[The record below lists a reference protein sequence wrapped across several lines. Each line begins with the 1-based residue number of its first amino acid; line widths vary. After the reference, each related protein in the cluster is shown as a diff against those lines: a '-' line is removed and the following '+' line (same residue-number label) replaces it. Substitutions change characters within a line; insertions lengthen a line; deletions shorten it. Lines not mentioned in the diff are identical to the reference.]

1 MKEREIDLLD
11 MIADILSHWRGLL
24 IAIVLGAVLLG
35 AFSYTRSYR
44 NMQNMQNMQ
53 SQEAENTSEDEMAI
67 EEKLAQLSENLDDS
81 QLTAVLKTVD
91 DAKEYAL
98 KKQYVQDSIYMQ
110 LDPMNVAQEELIYNI
125 QEKDENGS
133 QRLGTIYRNTLNS
146 VGLYDWIE
154 QQTGLEAA
162 YVGELVSVSVDS
174 GLTLTNGEPLTIG
187 GSDSLKIIIR
197 GVDAES
203 CGKIAEAVLFRHRKA
218 GPVFRTCGA

>member
-44 NMQNMQNMQ
+44 NMQNMQ
-53 SQEAENTSEDEMAI
+53 SQEAENASEDEMAI
-67 EEKLAQLSENLDDS
+67 EEKLAQLSENLDGS
-81 QLTAVLKTVD
+81 QLAAVLTTVD

-110 LDPMNVAQEELIYNI
+110 LDPMNVAQEELVYNI

-133 QRLGTIYRNTLNS
+133 QRLGTI
-146 VGLYDWIE
+146 
-154 QQTGLEAA
+154 
-162 YVGELVSVSVDS
+162 
-174 GLTLTNGEPLTIG
+174 
-187 GSDSLKIIIR
+187 
-197 GVDAES
+197 
-203 CGKIAEAVLFRHRKA
+203 
-218 GPVFRTCGA
+218 

>member
-162 YVGELVSVSVDS
+162 YIKANRTAPSTTYFLLTAGFSGTSCSSSTMLCSASVVSSKPFSFIRSV
-174 GLTLTNGEPLTIG
+174 
-187 GSDSLKIIIR
+187 
-197 GVDAES
+197 
-203 CGKIAEAVLFRHRKA
+203 
-218 GPVFRTCGA
+218 

>member
-24 IAIVLGAVLLG
+24 IAVVLGAILMG
-35 AFSYTRSYR
+35 AFSYTRSYQ
-44 NMQNMQNMQ
+44 NAQNMQP
-53 SQEAENTSEDEMAI
+53 QEAEDASEGEMAM
-67 EEKLAQLSENLDDS
+67 EEQLAQLRESLDDS
-81 QLTAVLKTVD
+81 QLAAVLTTVD
-91 DAKEYAL
+91 AAKECAL

-197 GVDAES
+197 GADAES
-203 CGKIAEAVLFRHRKA
+203 CGKIAEAVK
-218 GPVFRTCGA
+218 TYM

>member
-81 QLTAVLKTVD
+81 QLTAVLTTVEE
-91 DAKEYAL
+91 AICAGFHLYAVRSYECCTGGTDL
-98 KKQYVQDSIYMQ
+98 QYSGKK
-110 LDPMNVAQEELIYNI
+110 
-125 QEKDENGS
+125 
-133 QRLGTIYRNTLNS
+133 
-146 VGLYDWIE
+146 
-154 QQTGLEAA
+154 
-162 YVGELVSVSVDS
+162 
-174 GLTLTNGEPLTIG
+174 
-187 GSDSLKIIIR
+187 
-197 GVDAES
+197 
-203 CGKIAEAVLFRHRKA
+203 
-218 GPVFRTCGA
+218 